1 VLDHSDAAIVLSEF
15 MRERLRDHHPGAPSC
30 SVVRAA
36 STSSG
41 SPRSMAPARD
51 VCRGRNLIFTVRRL
65 TPRMGLETLLDAFA
79 SVVADGDDAH
89 LYVGGRPLRDELY
102 ERAARLGIDS
112 AVTFLGYVPEEQ
124 LASLYAGADVFV
136 LPTLEL
142 EGFGLATLEALAAG
156 TPVIGDASRRDAGN
170 SRKSGASI
178 GDHGAAAGRRG
189 RCRRPGRATG
199 FVGASGRGGTY
210 ECGWSLPVLRDR

>member
-1 VLDHSDAAIVLSEF
+1 

-30 SVVRAA
+30 SVVPGGVDVERFAPIDGPGPETFA
-36 STSSG
+36 EDETSF
-41 SPRSMAPARD
+41 
-51 VCRGRNLIFTVRRL
+51 LTVRRL

-89 LYVGGRPLRDELY
+89 LYVGATARCATNCTSEPPVSVSTRPSRSSDTFRRSNWRPCTPARTCSFCRRSNSRVRARDARGAGRRD
-102 ERAARLGIDS
+102 ARDR
-112 AVTFLGYVPEEQ
+112 
-124 LASLYAGADVFV
+124 
-136 LPTLEL
+136 
-142 EGFGLATLEALAAG
+142 
-156 TPVIGDASRRDAGN
+156 DASRRDAGN